1 MAVPIPITECI
12 VLTMVTCVA
21 WANYTW
27 FHLQLQHLSVELSY
41 TKYIWRQTML

>member
-27 FHLQLQHLSVELSY
+27 FHLFTVTTSVCW
-41 TKYIWRQTML
+41 T